1 MAVALL
7 GALLFSEKLET
18 VPFTSNDRLYA
29 NNKPFPKVNPDKVKV
44 DQNML

>member
-7 GALLFSEKLET
+7 GALLFSEKFQT

-29 NNKPFPKVNPDKVKV
+29 NNKSLPKVNPDKVKV
-44 DQNML
+44 DQNIL